1 MENDVKKQ
9 IPNRNGGIPSC
20 LCDLMTELAAA
31 CFVEAENWSLSMEVS
46 QVGMVDLLNISL
58 EFVQNKIIVGI
69 IQLLPLPVKDVI
81 SEMNDACGIKM
92 AVYFIL
98 IFERDVMKVMVAVCC
113 VRQGL

>member
-1 MENDVKKQ
+1 MVLKDGPSHGGVKHRKRRMENDVKKQ

-69 IQLLPLPVKDVI
+69 I
-81 SEMNDACGIKM
+81 
-92 AVYFIL
+92 
-98 IFERDVMKVMVAVCC
+98 
-113 VRQGL
+113 